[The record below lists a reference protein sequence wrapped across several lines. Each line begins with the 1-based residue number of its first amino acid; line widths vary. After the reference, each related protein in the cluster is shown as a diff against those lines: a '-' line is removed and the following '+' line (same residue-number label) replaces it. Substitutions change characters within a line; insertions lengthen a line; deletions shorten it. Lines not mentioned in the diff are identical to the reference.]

1 MIRKR
6 KASNDQAASGLISP
20 SARKILGPI
29 LQSVATVVL
38 VAWILWRNDAG
49 AVVGKLQ
56 HLDLSWLLVG
66 ICLLVVSVGMGAIQW
81 ERLLFAQGLS
91 IPGPR
96 LLRAYSLGMF
106 LNFVLPS
113 GVGGDVVR
121 AVQVHR
127 DTKGGA
133 KGVAATLLDRFAGL
147 FTLALF
153 AALASAL
160 LAMHHTDPLFRKLA
174 VVTGF
179 VAFSFCV
186 TSVVLFSRRVIGWI
200 APVSRLFG
208 EGALLDNAR
217 NLRSAFLEYRAHP
230 ALVAQVVAL
239 SVVTQFLRILVHYF
253 CAKAMGLPLDLA
265 WILLFV
271 PIVALISV
279 LPISVGG
286 WGLREGTQKTFFSL
300 PGVMPGLSAHDA
312 ASGALALAVSTSLL
326 GMLVPAVVSVLVSF
340 FFAPD
345 AASAAARRDS

>member
-1 MIRKR
+1 MIKSRNTLG
-6 KASNDQAASGLISP
+6 KAKDQGATAFKKIFGPLLQTLATLGLI
-20 SARKILGPI
+20 
-29 LQSVATVVL
+29 
-38 VAWILWRNDAG
+38 AWILWRNDAT
-49 AVVGKLQ
+49 AVFSKLR
-56 HLDLSWLLVG
+56 DADPSWLFAG
-66 ICLLVVSVGMGAIQW
+66 ITLLVVSVGLGAIQW
-81 ERLLFAQGLS
+81 ERLLEVQGLR
-91 IPGPR
+91 IPGRR

-127 DTKGGA
+127 DTKSGT

-153 AALASAL
+153 AAVASAL
-160 LAMHHTDPLFRKLA
+160 LVWHHPDPLFRKLA
-174 VVTGF
+174 VATGI
-179 VAFSFCV
+179 VAISFCL
-186 TSVVLFSRRVIGWI
+186 TSAILFSRRVVGWV
-200 APVSRLFG
+200 APVARAFG
-208 EGALLDNAR
+208 EGPLLDKAR
-217 NLRSAFLEYRAHP
+217 NLRAAFLEYRAHP
-230 ALVAQVVAL
+230 VLVGQVVVV
-239 SVVTQFLRILVHYF
+239 SVATQFLRILVHWC

-300 PGVMPGLSAHDA
+300 PGVMPGLSSHDA

-326 GMLVPAVVSVLVSF
+326 GMLVPAVVSLLTGLLP
-340 FFAPD
+340 AQKTEHH
-345 AASAAARRDS
+345 RTKEGI

>member
-1 MIRKR
+1 MKTRTPVRTSRRLVAQILQTL
-6 KASNDQAASGLISP
+6 ATLGLI
-20 SARKILGPI
+20 
-29 LQSVATVVL
+29 
-38 VAWILWRNDAG
+38 AWILWRNDAAAVLSKLGQVDVAWLG
-49 AVVGKLQ
+49 A
-56 HLDLSWLLVG
+56 G
-66 ICLLVVSVGMGAIQW
+66 IALLVVSVGLGAIQW
-81 ERLLFAQGLS
+81 ERLLAVQSLS
-91 IPGPR
+91 IARMR

-127 DTKGGA
+127 DTKGGT

-153 AALASAL
+153 AAVASGL
-160 LAMHHTDPLFRKLA
+160 LACTHSDPLFRKLA
-174 VVTGF
+174 LVTGF
-179 VAFSFCV
+179 VAAAFCV
-186 TSVVLFSRRVIGWI
+186 TSAVLFSRRVTGWI
-200 APVSRLFG
+200 APVARLFG
-208 EGALLDNAR
+208 EGPLLDKAR
-217 NLRSAFLEYRAHP
+217 DLRWAFLEYRTHP
-230 ALVAQVVAL
+230 LLVSQVVVL
-239 SVVTQFLRILVHYF
+239 SVATQFLRILVHWC

-300 PGVMPGLSAHDA
+300 PGVMPGLSVHDA

-326 GMLVPAVVSVLVSF
+326 GMLVPALVSLLSGF
-340 FFAPD
+340 FLPPKV
-345 AASAAARRDS
+345 ASTRSMH

>member
-1 MIRKR
+1 MTNK
-6 KASNDQAASGLISP
+6 SSMAARSAGSGWISGG
-20 SARKILGPI
+20 SRTILGPI
-29 LQSVATVVL
+29 LQTVATIVL

-49 AVVGKLQ
+49 AVLGKLQ
-56 HLDLSWLLVG
+56 HIDASWLCAG
-66 ICLLVVSVGMGAIQW
+66 ISLLVVSVGMGAFQW
-81 ERLLFAQGLS
+81 ERLLVAQGLS

-96 LLRAYSLGMF
+96 LLKAYSLGMF

-153 AALASAL
+153 ASFASAL
-160 LAMHHTDPLFRKLA
+160 LAIHQSEPLFRKLA
-174 VVTGF
+174 VVTGI

-200 APVSRLFG
+200 APVSRVFG
-208 EGALLDNAR
+208 EGPLLDKAR
-217 NLRSAFLEYRAHP
+217 NLRSAFLEYREHP
-230 ALVAQVVAL
+230 GLVLQVVVL
-239 SVVTQFLRILVHYF
+239 SVATQFLRILVHYF
-253 CAKAMGLPLDLA
+253 LAKAIGLPLDLA

-300 PGVMPGLSAHDA
+300 PGVMPGLTAHDA

-326 GMLVPAVVSVLVSF
+326 GMLVPAVVSVVVSLF
-340 FFAPD
+340 LAPK
-345 AASAAARRDS
+345 AVAIAARRES

>member
-1 MIRKR
+1 MTKH
-6 KASNDQAASGLISP
+6 ASKSDVPGRGEIVSP

-29 LQSVATVVL
+29 LQSAATVLL

-49 AVVGKLQ
+49 AVLGKLQ
-56 HLDLSWLLVG
+56 QVDPVWLLVG
-66 ICLLVVSVGMGAIQW
+66 ICLLLVSVGMGAVQW
-81 ERLLFAQGLS
+81 ERLLRAQGLS
-91 IPGPR
+91 IPGAK

-127 DTKGGA
+127 DTKSGA

-153 AALASAL
+153 ASVASAL
-160 LAMHHTDPLFRKLA
+160 LAIHQSEPLFRKLA
-174 VVTGF
+174 LLTGI
-179 VAFSFCV
+179 VAMSFCV
-186 TSVVLFSRRVIGWI
+186 TSAVLFSRRVTGWI
-200 APVSRLFG
+200 APVARIFG
-208 EGALLDNAR
+208 EGPLLDKAR
-217 NLRSAFLEYRAHP
+217 NLRSAFLEYRDHP
-230 ALVAQVVAL
+230 GLVAQVVVL
-239 SVVTQFLRILVHYF
+239 SVATQFLRILVHYC

-326 GMLVPAVVSVLVSF
+326 GMLVPAVVSV
-340 FFAPD
+340 FAGLFLAPN
-345 AASAAARRDS
+345 AASSVARRES

>member
-1 MIRKR
+1 MTDSRKHGWR
-6 KASNDQAASGLISP
+6 RWLGPFLQAIATLGLI
-20 SARKILGPI
+20 
-29 LQSVATVVL
+29 
-38 VAWILWRNDAG
+38 AWILWRNDAA
-49 AVVGKLQ
+49 AVLVRLK
-56 HLDLSWLLVG
+56 DVDATWLSAGIALLV
-66 ICLLVVSVGMGAIQW
+66 ISVFLGALQW
-81 ERLLFAQGLS
+81 ERLLAVQGLS
-91 IPGPR
+91 IPGTR

-153 AALASAL
+153 AAAASAL
-160 LAMHHTDPLFRKLA
+160 LAMGHPDPLFRKLA
-174 VVTGF
+174 IVTGF
-179 VAFSFCV
+179 VAASFCV
-186 TSVVLFSRRVIGWI
+186 VSAVLFSRRVVGWI
-200 APVSRLFG
+200 APVARVFG
-208 EGALLDNAR
+208 EGPLLDKAR
-217 NLRSAFLEYRAHP
+217 NLRAAFLEYREHP
-230 ALVAQVVAL
+230 KLVSQVVGL
-239 SVVTQFLRILVHYF
+239 SVATQFLRLLVHWC

-271 PIVALISV
+271 PVVALISV

-312 ASGALALAVSTSLL
+312 AAGALALALSTSLL
-326 GMLVPAVVSVLVSF
+326 GMLVPAAVSLVSGLF
-340 FFAPD
+340 LSHRST
-345 AASAAARRDS
+345 AAVARSES